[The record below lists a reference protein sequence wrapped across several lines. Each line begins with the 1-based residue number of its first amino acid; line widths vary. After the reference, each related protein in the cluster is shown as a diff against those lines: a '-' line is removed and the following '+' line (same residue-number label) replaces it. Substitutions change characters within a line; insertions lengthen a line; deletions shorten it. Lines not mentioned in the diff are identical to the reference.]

1 MKSILIDSDI
11 IIDVLAYRE
20 PFVNDSK
27 KIIEMCELNE
37 IHGYTTPV
45 ILANVYY
52 LMQKRLSD
60 SLCRSIIK
68 NLLNTIDVLQIGKPQ
83 ILQALDS
90 NFKDFEDALQNYSA
104 VASGKIDIIITR
116 NIKDYKHSQ
125 LAIMTPELFVKSYL

>member
-11 IIDVLAYRE
+11 ILDVLAYRE

-37 IHGYTTPV
+37 IYGHTTPV

-52 LMQKRLSD
+52 LMHKRLSD

-83 ILQALDS
+83 ILKALDS

-104 VASGKIDIIITR
+104 VASGKIDTIITR

-125 LAIMTPELFVKSYL
+125 LAVMTPELFLKSVF